1 MSKIEVIIDDLKIN
15 YIKKGTGKT
24 VLILP
29 GWGTVINT
37 YNVLINSISNY
48 ANVICLDMPG
58 FGNSEEPK
66 ESWNLDN
73 YIDFV
78 IKFIESQNITELD
91 VIGHSNGGRIIIKL
105 MSNKN
110 LKFKIDKLVLIG
122 SAGIVHKKTF
132 KQKIKIRLFK
142 FCKGFAKLKLINA
155 LFPNLLEHVKN
166 YFGSADYKNAS
177 PIMKETMVK
186 LINEDVREFLPNIKI
201 PTLLIWGE
209 NDKATPIEDAELM
222 EKQIPD
228 VGLIRIKGCSH
239 YVFLENP
246 AYVNIIITNFLTG
259 GNNGSTESSN

>member
-15 YIKKGTGKT
+15 YIQKGTGKT

-37 YNVLINSISNY
+37 YTVLINSISNY

-58 FGNSEEPK
+58 FGKSEEPK
-66 ESWNLDN
+66 ESWNLDK

-78 IKFIESQNITELD
+78 IKFIELQNITELD

-110 LKFKIDKLVLIG
+110 LKFKIDKLILIG

-132 KQKIKIRLFK
+132 KQRVRIKLFK
-142 FCKGFAKLKLINA
+142 FCKKFAQLKPVKA
-155 LFPNLLEHVKN
+155 VFPNLLENVKN
-166 YFGSADYKNAS
+166 HFGSADYKDAS
-177 PIMKETMVK
+177 PILKETMVK
-186 LINEDVREFLPNIKI
+186 LINEDVREFLPNIKV

-209 NDKATPIEDAELM
+209 NDTATPIEDAELM

-228 VGLIRIKGCSH
+228 AGLIRVKGCSH

-246 AYVNIIITNFLTG
+246 AYVNIIIANFLTG
-259 GNNGSTESSN
+259 GNNGSIRSSN